1 MSNYKQEIIIHLSL
15 NEISTLEVAR
25 DLYRKTTRH
34 YRSLDNFIRLLAM
47 KGAGD
52 ILNDVVLS
60 QFLDKDAKAITKR
73 FYGATAISRTI
84 NEKKIASFNLE
95 LRKYCKINVGKVI
108 QKLVEESIAK
118 LN

>member
-1 MSNYKQEIIIHLSL
+1 MSTYKQEIIVHLSL

-25 DLYRKTTRH
+25 DLYEKNTRH

-52 ILNDVVLS
+52 ILNEVVLS
-60 QFLDKDAKAITKR
+60 QFLDKDAEAITKR
-73 FYGATAISRTI
+73 FYGASAISRTM

-95 LRKYCKINVGKVI
+95 LKKYCKINAGKI
-108 QKLVEESIAK
+108 VEEMGGYAK
-118 LN
+118 Q